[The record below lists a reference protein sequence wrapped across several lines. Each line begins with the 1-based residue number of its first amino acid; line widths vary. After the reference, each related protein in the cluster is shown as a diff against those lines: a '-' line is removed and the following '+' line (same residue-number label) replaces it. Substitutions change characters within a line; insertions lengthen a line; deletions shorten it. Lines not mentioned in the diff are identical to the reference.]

1 MPTVP
6 QYQRQSQTQAAP
18 VMTTNLRVPE
28 NPLAQGIQQAADTY
42 INMMVDAKRKADLA
56 NTQNGLLQVSQFN
69 DDQINNPQ
77 TGLITK
83 QGKDALGQSDLV
95 VSNATQKV
103 QDIASTLPEGEVR
116 DNFMRHA
123 QVQLLSLKSQQPD
136 TRLGSIDNMKP
147 ASRLGT
153 CASSSSRL

>member
-18 VMTTNLRVPE
+18 VMTNNLRVPE
-28 NPLAQGIQQAADTY
+28 NPLVQGIQQAADMS
-42 INMMVDAKRKADLA
+42 INMMADAKRKADLA

-69 DDQINNPQ
+69 DDQINNPR

-95 VSNATQKV
+95 ISNATQKV

-116 DNFMRHA
+116 DNFMRQA
-123 QVQLLSLKSQQPD
+123 QVQIG
-136 TRLGSIDNMKP
+136 R
-147 ASRLGT
+147 ASCRE
-153 CASSSSRL
+153 RV